1 MTRHSHRI
9 LFVALWA
16 AAFAT
21 AAGAQV
27 ISTVVG
33 NISAADGLQARE
45 TPLVIPRAVTVDQDG
60 FIYIADDGSG
70 TVRRIDPITGI
81 ATVIAGGGTVVDD
94 LIPVPGKSAF
104 LNSPVGVGI
113 GAGRNL
119 YIADDGNNR
128 VRLLTPDGF
137 LTTVVGN
144 GSSGFSGDGGPATRA
159 QLFLPTGVATD
170 SAGNLYITDRGN
182 EAIRKVDAASAVITT
197 IAGGPFANSFSDGIP
212 ATAARLFSPY
222 GIAVDGAGN
231 VFFADEDDHLVRKI
245 EAATGLIRTVA
256 GTGFSGTSGDGGP
269 ATAANLRNPAGVAV
283 APNGDLYIGHSG
295 QVRKVDAATGV
306 ITTVLGGGNFILSE
320 GRPGTDVFIPS
331 SIRHMFLTPA
341 NVLLIALTGDN
352 LIGQLNLTTGIF
364 SILAGDPLRVGD
376 SGLAETA
383 AVSQPHLLAL
393 DATGNLYIADK
404 FHHRVRRILP
414 GTGGA
419 GTGTITT
426 VVGDGFPA
434 FGETS
439 GPAASTSIT
448 FPEGTFVDASNRV
461 YFTDNF
467 RRVRMVDGD
476 GMLQT
481 VAGLSTIGFSGD
493 GGPATEAELN
503 TPRGI
508 TMDGAS
514 NLYIADTFNDRVRK
528 IDLNGIIQTI
538 AGTGEFGFSGDGG
551 QATRAQLNGP
561 YDLLL
566 DGDGSLLIADH
577 FNNRVWRMDLST
589 GIITT
594 FAGNGFF
601 AYSGDGGPATDAGIS
616 RPRGLAMDGQG
627 NVLITSVN
635 TVRRVDAATGIIST
649 VAGAGDPGFRG
660 DGGLATLARLS
671 GVQGIVVDSAGNAIF
686 ADSVNNRIRRIS
698 SVAVIPLLAVSPTA
712 LSFGALEGGQSPAGQ
727 SLQVSTSN
735 LASTSWTASVQ
746 LASGSGWLTVQ
757 PISGM
762 TPAVVQIAVNS
773 SGLPAGTFT
782 GSITI
787 TAAGATNSPQTVSV
801 TLTVEP
807 GGNPKLALDP
817 QFLTFRATQGGA
829 DPPPQTVT
837 LTNAGGG
844 VLQWSGTV
852 QASGGNWLSVSP
864 SSGTGAATL
873 TLSTTLGSLPA
884 GVYQGLLL
892 VTNLSAGESVAVSVA
907 FIVSEPVSSLLLS
920 QTGALFTVNE
930 GGSFVP
936 PGDVLVVNAGQG
948 SMIWQAEVL
957 PLSGGNWLGLSAA
970 SGTSAPDLAT
980 TLQLSPSPAGLSPG
994 VYDALLQVSASGAT
1008 NSPQLL
1014 LARLQVQPSGTAP
1027 VGSINPGGIAL
1038 VGESGGAIQQ
1048 GSLTVS
1054 TTGGATL
1061 SYATSASTSDGAL
1074 WLSVSPPGGSL
1085 QGSADRGTVN
1095 VQANPAQLSPGVY
1108 RGKVAVAFS
1117 TGVTQDVSV
1126 LLVVTPQG
1134 TAVASGGSYTG
1145 AGLAQSACTPT
1156 QQFPL
1161 QVALTNGSSV
1171 PTGFGTVVQVSVLD
1185 DCGIAVDNSVVVIQ
1199 FGNGD
1204 PALVLDPK
1212 KRVGP
1217 GLYSGTWK
1225 PGQQGA
1231 TEVTVQ
1237 ATGSG
1242 LAPGQTD
1249 LQVVISE
1256 QGAALSSPEIFTNG
1270 AVHGAHFNLIGG
1282 VKQVAPLARGQIF
1295 SVFGNRL
1302 AIGRSFADQVPLP
1315 RSLAGVTA
1323 KLAGTDVPLF
1333 FSDTGQLNA
1342 QIPFELP
1349 SGGTFP
1355 LVVTMGGLGSSP
1367 ELITLTNTQPGI
1379 FTVAQS
1385 GSGPGVITDAPGTL
1399 IATANPARL
1408 GQVVIV
1414 YATGLGPTNPTVPT
1428 GEATPFG
1435 TLARVVDGLTVTVGG
1450 VPAAVDFAGLT
1461 PGFVG
1466 LYQVNVR
1473 IPDNAPLGDG
1483 VELFLE
1489 QNQIRSNTVT
1499 LVIQ

>member
-1 MTRHSHRI
+1 MI
-9 LFVALWA
+9 
-16 AAFAT
+16 
-21 AAGAQV
+21 
-27 ISTVVG
+27 
-33 NISAADGLQARE
+33 
-45 TPLVIPRAVTVDQDG
+45 
-60 FIYIADDGSG
+60 
-70 TVRRIDPITGI
+70 
-81 ATVIAGGGTVVDD
+81 
-94 LIPVPGKSAF
+94 
-104 LNSPVGVGI
+104 
-113 GAGRNL
+113 
-119 YIADDGNNR
+119 
-128 VRLLTPDGF
+128 
-137 LTTVVGN
+137 
-144 GSSGFSGDGGPATRA
+144 
-159 QLFLPTGVATD
+159 
-170 SAGNLYITDRGN
+170 
-182 EAIRKVDAASAVITT
+182 
-197 IAGGPFANSFSDGIP
+197 FSDG
-212 ATAARLFSPY
+212 
-222 GIAVDGAGN
+222 
-231 VFFADEDDHLVRKI
+231 
-245 EAATGLIRTVA
+245 
-256 GTGFSGTSGDGGP
+256 
-269 ATAANLRNPAGVAV
+269 
-283 APNGDLYIGHSG
+283 
-295 QVRKVDAATGV
+295 
-306 ITTVLGGGNFILSE
+306 
-320 GRPGTDVFIPS
+320 
-331 SIRHMFLTPA
+331 
-341 NVLLIALTGDN
+341 
-352 LIGQLNLTTGIF
+352 
-364 SILAGDPLRVGD
+364 
-376 SGLAETA
+376 
-383 AVSQPHLLAL
+383 
-393 DATGNLYIADK
+393 
-404 FHHRVRRILP
+404 
-414 GTGGA
+414 
-419 GTGTITT
+419 
-426 VVGDGFPA
+426 
-434 FGETS
+434 
-439 GPAASTSIT
+439 
-448 FPEGTFVDASNRV
+448 
-461 YFTDNF
+461 
-467 RRVRMVDGD
+467 
-476 GMLQT
+476 
-481 VAGLSTIGFSGD
+481 
-493 GGPATEAELN
+493 
-503 TPRGI
+503 
-508 TMDGAS
+508 
-514 NLYIADTFNDRVRK
+514 
-528 IDLNGIIQTI
+528 
-538 AGTGEFGFSGDGG
+538 
-551 QATRAQLNGP
+551 
-561 YDLLL
+561 
-566 DGDGSLLIADH
+566 
-577 FNNRVWRMDLST
+577 
-589 GIITT
+589 
-594 FAGNGFF
+594 
-601 AYSGDGGPATDAGIS
+601 
-616 RPRGLAMDGQG
+616 
-627 NVLITSVN
+627 
-635 TVRRVDAATGIIST
+635 
-649 VAGAGDPGFRG
+649 
-660 DGGLATLARLS
+660 
-671 GVQGIVVDSAGNAIF
+671 
-686 ADSVNNRIRRIS
+686 VNNRIRRIS
-698 SVAVIPLLAVSPTA
+698 AVAVVPMLTVGPTT
-712 LSFGALEGGQSPAGQ
+712 LSFRALQGGQSPVGQ

-762 TPAVVQIAVNS
+762 TPAVVQVAVNS
-773 SGLPAGTFT
+773 SALPAETYT

-807 GGNPKLALDP
+807 GGSPKLALDP

-829 DPPPQTVT
+829 DPSPQTVT

-852 QASGGNWLSVSP
+852 QATGGNWLSVSP
-864 SSGTGAATL
+864 GSGTGAATL
-873 TLSTTLGSLPA
+873 TLSATLGSLPA

-892 VTNLSAGESVAVSVA
+892 VTNLSAGESVAVSVV

-936 PGDVLVVNAGQG
+936 PGNVLVVNAGQG
-948 SMIWQAEVL
+948 GMIWQAEVL

-970 SGTSAPDLAT
+970 SGTSAPDLAA
-980 TLQLSPSPAGLSPG
+980 TLQLLPSPAGLSPG
-994 VYDALLQVSASGAT
+994 VYDALVQVSASGAT

-1027 VGSINPGGIAL
+1027 VGSIRPGGIAL
-1038 VGESGGAIQQ
+1038 VGESGGTIQQ
-1048 GSLTVS
+1048 ESLTVS

-1085 QGSADRGTVN
+1085 QGSADRSTIN
-1095 VQANPAQLSPGVY
+1095 VQANPTQLSPGVY

-1134 TAVASGGSYTG
+1134 AAVASRQSYAG
-1145 AGLAQSACTPT
+1145 AGLAQAACTPT

-1185 DCGIAVDNSVVVIQ
+1185 DCGIAVNNSVVVVQ

-1231 TEVTVQ
+1231 TKVTVQ

-1256 QGAALSSPEIFTNG
+1256 QGAALTSPEIFTNG

-1295 SVFGNRL
+1295 SVFGTRL
-1302 AIGRSFADQVPLP
+1302 ATGRSFADRVPLP

-1355 LVVTMGGLGSSP
+1355 LVVTLGGLGSTP

-1399 IATANPARL
+1399 IDTANPAQR

-1435 TLARVVDGLTVTVGG
+1435 TLARAVDGVTVTVGG

-1473 IPDNAPLGDG
+1473 IPDNAPLGEE